1 MFSTED
7 KVLIV

>member
-7 KVLIV
+7 PYKQD